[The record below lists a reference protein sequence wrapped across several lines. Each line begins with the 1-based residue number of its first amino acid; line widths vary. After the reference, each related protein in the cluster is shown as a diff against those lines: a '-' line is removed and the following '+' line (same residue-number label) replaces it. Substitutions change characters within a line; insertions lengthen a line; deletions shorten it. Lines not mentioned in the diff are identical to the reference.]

1 MATLAIGKKLT
12 NDVQVDNAALE
23 AYKGKYEMT
32 AKTSRIVL
40 IKVLEGKL
48 IIEVTN
54 EWKAELLSTKRDA
67 EK

>member
-32 AKTSRIVL
+32 AKTSRIAL
-40 IKVLEGKL
+40 IKELEGKL